1 MKILRRM
8 TAAVVLLASA
18 MVVCAQE
25 PYSGLPHTGP
35 TTLLIAYKCKA
46 ENRVA
51 LREHMLK
58 VGLANFEKWKK
69 EGILSEYRI
78 LWKSYLDSETYD
90 LLFLL
95 TFNNYSDV
103 ARWEEIEK
111 VTPGGLSEDGLK
123 LVTSSI
129 TYSMDSVRQEASPQK
144 PARGQSVFFIIP
156 YEYLSKTD
164 DYVNYLDN
172 YFIPQADGWLKK
184 DVLAA
189 YTIYLMRYSTSRPW
203 HSLYLLEYR
212 DHNAFGLRE
221 PTMTEVR
228 ASLQSNAAW
237 SALSEAKKKVR
248 IEKETI
254 IAEELF
260 LP

>member
-1 MKILRRM
+1 MKILRCM
-8 TAAVVLLASA
+8 TTAVVLLASVI
-18 MVVCAQE
+18 VVCAQE
-25 PYSGLPHTGP
+25 PYSGLRPTGP
-35 TTLLIAYKCKA
+35 TTLLIAYRCKP

-51 LREHMLK
+51 LREHMLS

-69 EGILSEYRI
+69 QGILSEYRI

-90 LLFLL
+90 MLFLL

-103 ARWEEIEK
+103 ARWNEIEK

-123 LVTSSI
+123 LVTSAIS
-129 TYSMDSVRQEASPQK
+129 YSMDSVRQEASSQK
-144 PARGQSVFFIIP
+144 PVRGKSVFFIIP
-156 YEYLSKTD
+156 YEYLNKTD

-172 YFIPQADGWLKK
+172 YFIPQADAWLKK

-203 HSLYLLEYR
+203 HSLYVLEYR
-212 DHNAFGLRE
+212 DHNAFGMRE

-228 ASLQSNAAW
+228 ASLQSNPAW
-237 SALSEAKKKVR
+237 KALSEVKHKVR

-254 IAEELF
+254 ITEELL